1 MGKHI
6 FTKKAIRGK
15 KLTKDE
21 LYQVKKQMTFEEHC
35 KESSAIFGKPYEE
48 VHRWLDE
55 FMGAPGIGMK
65 HRRFR
70 HHEAGIRKITK
81 LFGED
86 AGKVARQHVA
96 TDLKEEGWNEKEHP
110 FPKDEDHYIRMGLF

>member
-1 MGKHI
+1 MEIDI

-35 KESSAIFGKPYEE
+35 KESTALFGKSYEE
-48 VHRWLDE
+48 VHKWLDE
-55 FMGAPGIGMK
+55 FQKAPGIGMK

-70 HHEAGIRKITK
+70 HHQAGIVEVTK
-81 LFGED
+81 LFGEE
-86 AGKVARQHVA
+86 AGRVARQHIIS
-96 TDLKEEGWNEKEHP
+96 DLKQEGWNEKEHP
-110 FPKDEDHYIRMGLF
+110 FPRNEDHYVKMGLF